1 MKKLKLNIIALISI
15 FTLFMVLFTSCPP
28 NPESGKDYKT
38 LTLDGK
44 TSYYFFEGKWY
55 DNKACETPLDDLTIA
70 QPANKDVIITLD
82 FGSDTATSPIEA
94 IYLQK
99 GENKI

>member
-28 NPESGKDYKT
+28 NPESGKDYKK

-44 TSYYFFEGKWY
+44 TSY
-55 DNKACETPLDDLTIA
+55 
-70 QPANKDVIITLD
+70 
-82 FGSDTATSPIEA
+82 
-94 IYLQK
+94 
-99 GENKI
+99 